1 MRIHVILGYVSVF
14 FLFFFFFD
22 NLEDTLA
29 VIDSNQR
36 LKPVR
41 LSDRERCP
49 PPFTISPTGAIVSK
63 HI

>member
-1 MRIHVILGYVSVF
+1 MYNIILRYVS
-14 FLFFFFFD
+14 FLFFFFFLND
-22 NLEDTLA
+22 LENTLA

-41 LSDRERCP
+41 LSDREQRCS
-49 PPFTISPTGAIVSK
+49 PPFTISPTGTIVSK

>member
-1 MRIHVILGYVSVF
+1 MYNIILRYVS
-14 FLFFFFFD
+14 FFFFCFLND
-22 NLEDTLA
+22 LENTLA

-41 LSDRERCP
+41 LSDREQRCS
-49 PPFTISPTGAIVSK
+49 PPFTISPTGTIVSK